1 VSLLLAALF
10 LAVAAPAR
18 AADSKWAE
26 LAKKKAATAPAKTTS
41 KKSAPV
47 ASKTTSKKAAKE
59 PARLPARSKGKVAAK
74 AKEPPPPRGKLAV
87 LAFDGESTSSF
98 RNQVVRVLRSNG
110 FKVMTSLR
118 PVDSAEQYR
127 EMAATLGLAAYVDGD
142 VQDDGSGC
150 SATIRVRSGT
160 TGQRVASATFSGER
174 RRLPDDIG
182 KTLWTRVGPTLQ
194 RARADAAKPRKAEH
208 APLRIDA
215 GTPL

>member
-1 VSLLLAALF
+1 LSRAGVSVLLAALLLAAT
-10 LAVAAPAR
+10 ATPAP

-26 LAKKKAATAPAKTTS
+26 LAKKKSATPAKVSSKASSKKPAKAAAKAPA
-41 KKSAPV
+41 
-47 ASKTTSKKAAKE
+47 
-59 PARLPARSKGKVAAK
+59 RGKGKVASK

-87 LAFDGESTSSF
+87 LAFDGESTGSF
-98 RNQVVRVLRSNG
+98 RNQVVRVLRTNG
-110 FKVMTSLR
+110 FKVVTSLR

-127 EMAATLGLAAYVDGD
+127 EMAATLGLAAYVDGN
-142 VQDDGSGC
+142 VQDDDSGC

-174 RRLPDDIG
+174 RKLPDDIG

-194 RARADAAKPRKAEH
+194 RARADAAKPRKLER
-208 APLRIDA
+208 APMRINA